1 MLQFARLG
9 PKINNLISGPK
20 NLGWRCHV
28 NSLVAKKE
36 FPFFLSL
43 ILVEPAMMRYMV
55 LIMLKICELMT
66 FKTLHCICYVWRLS
80 VIVLLITK
88 PVQLNSMGL
97 MYLTWIWKPD
107 AKLQRYKYLQ
117 KVCFNNMSMIL
128 QFICT
133 AKLIHRQKKV

>member
-1 MLQFARLG
+1 MNDLLERISIHFAQFARLG

-43 ILVEPAMMRYMV
+43 ILVESAMMRYMV

-66 FKTLHCICYVWRLS
+66 LKFCIVFAMYGDY
-80 VIVLLITK
+80 
-88 PVQLNSMGL
+88 QL
-97 MYLTWIWKPD
+97 
-107 AKLQRYKYLQ
+107 
-117 KVCFNNMSMIL
+117 
-128 QFICT
+128 
-133 AKLIHRQKKV
+133 

>member
-1 MLQFARLG
+1 MCSQFARLG

-88 PVQLNSMGL
+88 PVQLNQNQKARCK
-97 MYLTWIWKPD
+97 TTK
-107 AKLQRYKYLQ
+107 AKNTHKKY
-117 KVCFNNMSMIL
+117 NNMSMH
-128 QFICT
+128 FYNS
-133 AKLIHRQKKV
+133 LIHTNKKYNS

>member
-1 MLQFARLG
+1 MFFQKGFESFVLQFARLG

-97 MYLTWIWKPD
+97 MLNSNQKARSKTTK
-107 AKLQRYKYLQ
+107 ATNTHKKYA
-117 KVCFNNMSMIL
+117 
-128 QFICT
+128 T
-133 AKLIHRQKKV
+133 TT